1 MYEEL
6 KKILSA
12 GKRMVF
18 FGGAGVSTESGIPDF
33 RSETGLYKARNEY
46 GESPERMLSAD
57 FFYSRTEIFFD
68 YYKKNIIAEWAKPN
82 RAHKALAAL
91 EADGRLRSVVTQN
104 IDGLHPKAGSRR
116 VHEHHGS
123 VSRNRCLKCR
133 RPYGLEYVM
142 DEANCERG
150 VPRCECGG
158 TIKPE
163 VVLYG
168 EMLDEDYIN
177 SSIEDISAAD
187 VLIIGGT
194 SLAVY
199 PAAGFVRYFR
209 GDKLIVINKGET
221 GMDRAADLV
230 IRDPIGEVLGE
241 AVGIEK

>member
-1 MYEEL
+1 
-6 KKILSA
+6 
-12 GKRMVF
+12 
-18 FGGAGVSTESGIPDF
+18 
-33 RSETGLYKARNEY
+33 
-46 GESPERMLSAD
+46 
-57 FFYSRTEIFFD
+57 
-68 YYKKNIIAEWAKPN
+68 
-82 RAHKALAAL
+82 
-91 EADGRLRSVVTQN
+91 
-104 IDGLHPKAGSRR
+104 
-116 VHEHHGS
+116 
-123 VSRNRCLKCR
+123 
-133 RPYGLEYVM
+133 M